1 MDTTIPAELLE
12 LKARFD
18 HWRATRKYKHQP
30 IPDDLRSA
38 ALELDQRYSS
48 SLLERILKIQLWSL
62 RRRGASKAPA
72 RARLRPTSPKS
83 SKAAFFKLP
92 TETVLPTAV
101 APSSSNNGYRLL
113 LERPDGTRLT
123 ITLPLLDPASIQ
135 RLCADFL
142 RG

>member
-1 MDTTIPAELLE
+1 METTIPAEMLE
-12 LKARFD
+12 LKARLD
-18 HWRATRKYKHQP
+18 HWRATRKYKHEP

-38 ALELDQRYSS
+38 VLELDQRYSS
-48 SLLERILKIQLWSL
+48 SLLERVLKIQLWSL

-72 RARLRPTSPKS
+72 KARLRPTSPKS
-83 SKAAFFKLP
+83 SKPTFFKLP
-92 TETVLPTAV
+92 PETVLPTA
-101 APSSSNNGYRLL
+101 PSPSNSPYRLL